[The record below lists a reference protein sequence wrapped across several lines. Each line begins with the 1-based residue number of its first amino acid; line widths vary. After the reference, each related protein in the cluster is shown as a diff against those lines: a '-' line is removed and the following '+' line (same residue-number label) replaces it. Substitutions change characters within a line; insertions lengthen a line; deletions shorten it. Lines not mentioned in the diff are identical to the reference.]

1 MALRVVLALGIVG
14 PLVCLAVPRNVLAQ
28 EVEPTSDA
36 ANRAS
41 AEAWFREYIEPVLS
55 KLVVGDQGEGLY
67 VPLEPPWEHP
77 SGAAPEKRVP
87 RRLGALGPLGMLVLD
102 VDVPQQRGD
111 WNERGDWNDAQP
123 KMFRLYFEPTPAPTA
138 PSPTLPNG
146 HAPGA

>member
-14 PLVCLAVPRNVLAQ
+14 SLVCLAVPRNVLAQ

-55 KLVVGDQGEGLY
+55 KLVVSDEGEGLY

-111 WNERGDWNDAQP
+111 WNDAQP
-123 KMFRLYFEPTPAPTA
+123 QMFRLYFEPTPAPTA
-138 PSPTLPNG
+138 PSPTPPSG
-146 HAPGA
+146 HAPGT